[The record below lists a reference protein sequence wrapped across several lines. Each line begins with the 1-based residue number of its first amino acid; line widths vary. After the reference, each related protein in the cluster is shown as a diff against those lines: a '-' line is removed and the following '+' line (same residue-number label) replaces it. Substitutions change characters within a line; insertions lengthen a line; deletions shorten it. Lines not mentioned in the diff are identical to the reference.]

1 MYFTQGDCY
10 HYGPV
15 YIRIIDDLNSG
26 VTSQEDEFKIKNAA
40 IVRKKNNSTVNF
52 GNPATFLRGYR
63 NNRDSESNNAHVY
76 IRAKLYNIFKLI
88 LNTIIQSRVKLRL
101 FKNVKYN
108 EGT

>member
-15 YIRIIDDLNSG
+15 YISNVDDLNSG
-26 VTSQEDEFKIKNAA
+26 VTSQEDEYETKNAA
-40 IVRKKNNSTVNF
+40 IVKKKNRTVNF
-52 GNPATFLRGYR
+52 RNPATFLRGYR
-63 NNRDSESNNAHVY
+63 NYRGSKSNNAYVF
-76 IRAKLYNIFKLI
+76 IGAKLYNIFKLI
-88 LNTIIQSRVKLRL
+88 LNTVIQSSVKLRL

>member
-15 YIRIIDDLNSG
+15 YIGIVEDLNSG
-26 VTSQEDEFKIKNAA
+26 VTSQEDEFEIKNAA
-40 IVRKKNNSTVNF
+40 IVRKENNRTVNF
-52 GNPATFLRGYR
+52 GNPATFLRRYR
-63 NNRDSESNNAHVY
+63 NYRDLKSNNARMF
-76 IRAKLYNIFKLI
+76 IRAKLDNIFKLI
-88 LNTIIQSRVKLRL
+88 LNTIIQSSVKLRL

>member
-15 YIRIIDDLNSG
+15 YISNVDDLNSG
-26 VTSQEDEFKIKNAA
+26 VTSQEDEFETKNAA
-40 IVRKKNNSTVNF
+40 IVRKKNNRTVNF

-63 NNRDSESNNAHVY
+63 NYRGSKSNNAYVF

-88 LNTIIQSRVKLRL
+88 LNIIIQSRVKLRFFL
-101 FKNVKYN
+101 RM
-108 EGT
+108 